1 MTEIEVRRFLRLRN
15 TVLRVSTE
23 PAQGRPEIQRGR
35 SAAKEPWKDKKYGY
49 IPFAKLDRTEFMNDE
64 VLPAFYA
71 SQWKFEKKQKDFV
84 KKFHAEG
91 RRQYEIRKSVQRVS
105 QKLEN
110 VCSEKNPASA
120 GKFLKSNYKLKPK
133 DLTMLQNNLKTVEEI
148 ELSANKV
155 RNVISNAD
163 SLLFSKTT
171 SKLKTG
177 KECAHRFHE
186 KCFGTL
192 RENEAMAREIKQT
205 LLDLITKHNR
215 LYKFTTKGNLKTNS
229 RRVKE
234 GRTKARTRKMKRMQ
248 VNIDKILSSISPSYR
263 SGGVVTDLDLNKVQL
278 LQLRQ
283 VKWIKAILRSEK
295 LPKNVRSEF
304 LQNLKAVVHKAIA
317 EDLSKSEDDSR
328 GRTDEESSDNESGD
342 EEGSGEER
350 SDESNDEDFEEQEM
364 MTVEQAEL
372 MEQYVNGDL

>member
-1 MTEIEVRRFLRLRN
+1 
-15 TVLRVSTE
+15 
-23 PAQGRPEIQRGR
+23 
-35 SAAKEPWKDKKYGY
+35 
-49 IPFAKLDRTEFMNDE
+49 
-64 VLPAFYA
+64 
-71 SQWKFEKKQKDFV
+71 
-84 KKFHAEG
+84 
-91 RRQYEIRKSVQRVS
+91 
-105 QKLEN
+105 
-110 VCSEKNPASA
+110 
-120 GKFLKSNYKLKPK
+120 
-133 DLTMLQNNLKTVEEI
+133 MLQNNLKTVEEI

-215 LYKFTTKGNLKTNS
+215 LYKFTTRGNLKTNS

-248 VNIDKILSSISPSYR
+248 VNIDKILSSISSSYR
-263 SGGVVTDLDLNKVQL
+263 SGGVVTDLDLNEVQL

-283 VKWIKAILRSEK
+283 VKWIKAILNGEK
-295 LPKNVRSEF
+295 LPKIVRSEF
-304 LQNLKAVVHKAIA
+304 LQNLKAVVQKAIA
-317 EDLSKSEDDSR
+317 EDLSESEDDSR
-328 GRTDEESSDNESGD
+328 ERTDVESSANESSD
-342 EEGSGEER
+342 EEGSGEGR
-350 SDESNDEDFEEQEM
+350 SDESSDKDFEEQEM
-364 MTVEQAEL
+364 MTVEQAEI
-372 MEQYVNGDL
+372 MEQYVNADL